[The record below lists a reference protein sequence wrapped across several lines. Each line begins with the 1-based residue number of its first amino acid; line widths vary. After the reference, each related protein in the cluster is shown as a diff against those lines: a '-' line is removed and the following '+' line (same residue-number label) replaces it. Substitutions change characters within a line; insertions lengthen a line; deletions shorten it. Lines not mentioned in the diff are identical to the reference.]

1 MTLRE
6 SAVRAAVAVRPEG
19 LSRSR
24 PDAGTSLIPVC
35 SGHIKSDFMEV
46 RHGRTRHRRAA
57 RFGRQAAVLD
67 RAKAKPV
74 NAYTFISPFFILFA
88 IFGLYPI
95 FFTIYL
101 SFFKW
106 DALGPMTY
114 VGMKNYDLVTGD
126 PLFWTSF
133 TNTLIMGVMGTV
145 PQLIIALLLAVMLN
159 SAMTRFKKTFR
170 VLFFMPNITSIVA
183 VTLVFSTLF
192 GNNGMIN
199 WLLNHMGM
207 ESMAFN
213 SGWWGVKIA
222 ISTMVMWRWTG
233 YNAIIFLSGLQSIP
247 LDLYEAARIDG
258 ANRRQQL
265 LYITMPLLKPFIVF
279 VTLISTIG
287 ALQLF
292 TEPYVYLGQS
302 GTGSTREE
310 GITMVTYLY
319 SEAFRNGFFGTAAAT
334 AVMLFIITIIF
345 SMINM
350 WVSNR
355 MEGSTG
361 GGKA

>member
-1 MTLRE
+1 MAEPVLTSPHAE
-6 SAVRAAVAVRPEG
+6 SKRPFLTEQR
-19 LSRSR
+19 RSR
-24 PDAGTSLIPVC
+24 IT
-35 SGHIKSDFMEV
+35 
-46 RHGRTRHRRAA
+46 
-57 RFGRQAAVLD
+57 
-67 RAKAKPV
+67 
-74 NAYTFISPFFILFA
+74 AYTFISPFFILFS

-106 DALGPMTY
+106 DALGPMKF
-114 VGMKNYDLVTGD
+114 VGLKNYDLVTSD
-126 PLFWTSF
+126 PTFWISF
-133 TNTLIMGVMGTV
+133 TNTLIMGLMGTV
-145 PQLIIALLLAVMLN
+145 PQIILALLLAVLLH
-159 SAMTRFKKTFR
+159 SGMTKFKKTFR
-170 VLFFMPNITSIVA
+170 ILYFMPNITSIVA

-199 WLLNHMGM
+199 WLLNGLGLD
-207 ESMAFN
+207 SMAFN

-247 LDLYEAARIDG
+247 VDLYEAARIDG

-265 LYITMPLLKPFIVF
+265 TFITLPLLRPFIVF
-279 VTLISTIG
+279 VTLLSTIG

-292 TEPYVYLGQS
+292 TEPYVFLGQS
-302 GTGSTREE
+302 GTGSTRQE

-334 AVMLFIITIIF
+334 AVLLFVVTIIF
-345 SMINM
+345 SLLNM
-350 WVSNR
+350 LVSSR
-355 MEGSTG
+355 MGGDTG

>member
-1 MTLRE
+1 MAQPVLISPNAE
-6 SAVRAAVAVRPEG
+6 SKRPFLTEQR
-19 LSRSR
+19 RSR
-24 PDAGTSLIPVC
+24 IT
-35 SGHIKSDFMEV
+35 
-46 RHGRTRHRRAA
+46 
-57 RFGRQAAVLD
+57 
-67 RAKAKPV
+67 
-74 NAYTFISPFFILFA
+74 AYTFISPFFILFS

-106 DALGPMTY
+106 DAMGPMKF
-114 VGMKNYDLVTGD
+114 VGMKNYHLITTD
-126 PLFWTSF
+126 PTFWISF

-145 PQLIIALLLAVMLN
+145 PQIILALLLAVLLQ
-159 SAMTRFKKTFR
+159 SGMTRFKKTFR
-170 VLFFMPNITSIVA
+170 ILFFMPNITSIVA

-199 WLLNHMGM
+199 WMLNGLGF

-247 LDLYEAARIDG
+247 TDLYEAANIDG

-265 LYITMPLLKPFIVF
+265 LFITLPLLKPFIVF

-292 TEPYVYLGQS
+292 TEPYVFLGQS
-302 GTGSTREE
+302 GTGSTRQE
-310 GITMVTYLY
+310 GVTMVTYLY

-334 AVMLFIITIIF
+334 AVMLFLVTIIF
-345 SMINM
+345 SVLNM
-350 WVSNR
+350 LISNR
-355 MEGSTG
+355 MGGSTG
-361 GGKA
+361 GKKA

>member
-1 MTLRE
+1 MAQPVLISPHAE
-6 SAVRAAVAVRPEG
+6 SKRPFLTEQR
-19 LSRSR
+19 RSR
-24 PDAGTSLIPVC
+24 IT
-35 SGHIKSDFMEV
+35 
-46 RHGRTRHRRAA
+46 
-57 RFGRQAAVLD
+57 
-67 RAKAKPV
+67 
-74 NAYTFISPFFILFA
+74 AYTFISPFFILFS

-106 DALGPMTY
+106 DAMGPMKF
-114 VGMKNYDLVTGD
+114 VGMKNYELITSD
-126 PLFWTSF
+126 PTFWISF
-133 TNTLIMGVMGTV
+133 SNTLIMGVMGTI
-145 PQLIIALLLAVMLN
+145 PQIILALLLAVLLQ
-159 SAMTRFKKTFR
+159 SGMTRFKKTFR

-199 WLLNHMGM
+199 WMLNGLGL

-247 LDLYEAARIDG
+247 TDLYEAARIDG
-258 ANRRQQL
+258 ANRRQQFTF
-265 LYITMPLLKPFIVF
+265 ITLPLLKPFIVF

-292 TEPYVYLGQS
+292 TEPYVFLGQS
-302 GTGSTREE
+302 GTGSTRQE
-310 GITMVTYLY
+310 GVTMVTYLY

-334 AVMLFIITIIF
+334 AVMLFLVTIIF
-345 SMINM
+345 SVINM
-350 WVSNR
+350 LVSSR
-355 MEGSTG
+355 MGGDTG
-361 GGKA
+361 GRKK

>member
-1 MTLRE
+1 MAQTAFKSPHAE
-6 SAVRAAVAVRPEG
+6 SKRPFLTEQR
-19 LSRSR
+19 RSR
-24 PDAGTSLIPVC
+24 IT
-35 SGHIKSDFMEV
+35 
-46 RHGRTRHRRAA
+46 
-57 RFGRQAAVLD
+57 
-67 RAKAKPV
+67 
-74 NAYTFISPFFILFA
+74 AYTFISPFFILFS

-106 DALGPMTY
+106 DALNPMKF
-114 VGMKNYDLVTGD
+114 VGLKNYELVTSD
-126 PLFWTSF
+126 PTFWISF
-133 TNTLIMGVMGTV
+133 SNTLIMGLMGTV
-145 PQLIIALLLAVMLN
+145 PQIILALLIAVLLN
-159 SAMTRFKKTFR
+159 SGMTRFKKTFR

-199 WLLNHMGM
+199 WLLSGLGLD
-207 ESMAFN
+207 SVAFN

-247 LDLYEAARIDG
+247 TDLYEAARIDG

-265 LYITMPLLKPFIVF
+265 TFITLPLLKPFVVF
-279 VTLISTIG
+279 VTLLSTIG

-292 TEPYVYLGQS
+292 TEPYVFLGQS
-302 GTGSTREE
+302 GTGSTRQE

-334 AVMLFIITIIF
+334 AVLLFLVTIIF
-345 SMINM
+345 SVLNM
-350 WVSNR
+350 LVSSR
-355 MEGSTG
+355 MGGDTG

>member
-1 MTLRE
+1 MAQPAITSPHAE
-6 SAVRAAVAVRPEG
+6 SKRPFLTEQR
-19 LSRSR
+19 RSR
-24 PDAGTSLIPVC
+24 IT
-35 SGHIKSDFMEV
+35 
-46 RHGRTRHRRAA
+46 
-57 RFGRQAAVLD
+57 
-67 RAKAKPV
+67 
-74 NAYTFISPFFILFA
+74 AYTFISPFFILFS

-106 DALGPMTY
+106 DALGPMKY
-114 VGMKNYDLVTGD
+114 VGLKNYDLVTSD
-126 PLFWTSF
+126 PTFWISF
-133 TNTLIMGVMGTV
+133 TNTLIMGLMGTV
-145 PQLIIALLLAVMLN
+145 PQILLALLVAVLLN
-159 SAMTRFKKTFR
+159 SGMTKFKKTFR
-170 VLFFMPNITSIVA
+170 ILYFMPNITSIVA

-199 WLLNHMGM
+199 WLLNSLGLD
-207 ESMAFN
+207 SMAFN

-222 ISTMVMWRWTG
+222 ISTMVMWRWMG

-247 LDLYEAARIDG
+247 TDLYEAARIDG

-265 LYITMPLLKPFIVF
+265 TFITLPLLKPFIIF
-279 VTLISTIG
+279 VTLLSTIG

-292 TEPYVYLGQS
+292 TEPYVFLGQS
-302 GTGSTREE
+302 GTGSTRQE

-334 AVMLFIITIIF
+334 AVLLFLVTIIF
-345 SMINM
+345 SVLNM
-350 WVSNR
+350 LVSNR
-355 MEGSTG
+355 LGGDTG